1 MPTAATKIEAVN
13 DMLQRAQMSD
23 EERKIEHFSGSPEV
37 SVVFSDGLKGRPKG
51 LKYFFS

>member
-1 MPTAATKIEAVN
+1 MA
-13 DMLQRAQMSD
+13 QRGLC
-23 EERKIEHFSGSPEV
+23 RKGKIEHFSGSPEV